1 MMNELSES
9 TVGCRDPIRAEG
21 HASRIPGAG
30 LEDTGS
36 TLARITKQGLSSKV

>member
-9 TVGCRDPIRAEG
+9 PVVCRDPTRAEG
-21 HASRIPGAG
+21 HASRIAEAG